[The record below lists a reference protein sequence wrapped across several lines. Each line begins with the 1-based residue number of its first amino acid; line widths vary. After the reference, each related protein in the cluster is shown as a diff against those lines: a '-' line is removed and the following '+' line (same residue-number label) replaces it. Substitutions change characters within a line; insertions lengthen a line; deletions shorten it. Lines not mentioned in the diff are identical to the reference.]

1 MPVAGDIA
9 LLRFIEDQRGRRE
22 RSDPLQGLLAT
33 PPRLSPR
40 YFYDSLGSHLFA
52 AITELDEYYPTR
64 LERSIYAGQGEA
76 IARATGQGHTM
87 VDLGAGDCVK
97 AELLLQRLQPAHYV
111 AIDVAGEFLKSSLR
125 RIEARFPQLKITGVA
140 ADFSEGLQWPAD
152 LACRRPLFFY
162 PGSSIGNFSLPDAR
176 ALLRS
181 LWQACRQSD
190 EGRGDLLIGV
200 DLLKSAARMQAA
212 YDDALGVTASFNL
225 NMLRHLSHLTGVNF
239 DVRKFR
245 HHAQFNPAK
254 GRMEM
259 WLVSKCAQRMDW
271 QGGSLVLNEGDA
283 ILSECSYKYAPDD
296 FRRLLKSSGFQVVQ
310 DWFDATHG
318 FMVCHARSDLH

>member
-1 MPVAGDIA
+1 M
-9 LLRFIEDQRGRRE
+9 LRFIEDQRGQRQQE
-22 RSDPLQGLLAT
+22 DPLQGLRET

-64 LERSIYAGQGEA
+64 LERSILVGQGDA
-76 IARATGQGHTM
+76 IARSVGPGRTM

-97 AELLLQRLQPAHYV
+97 AELLLHRLQPAHYV
-111 AIDVAGEFLKSSLR
+111 AIDVAGDFLKSSLR
-125 RIEARFPQLKITGVA
+125 RIEAGFPRLKITGVA
-140 ADFSEGLQWPAD
+140 ADFSAGLQWPED
-152 LACRRPLFFY
+152 LECRRPLFFY

-181 LWQACRQSD
+181 LWQACAQSD
-190 EGRGDLLIGV
+190 EGCGDLLIGV
-200 DLLKSAARMQAA
+200 DLLKSAARMQDA

-225 NMLRHLSHLTGVNF
+225 NLLRHLSHLTGARF

-245 HHAQFNPAK
+245 HHAQFNASK

-259 WLVSKCAQRMDW
+259 WLVSNCAQCIAW
-271 QGGSLVLNEGDA
+271 PGGELVLRDGDA

-296 FRRLLKSSGFQVVQ
+296 FHRLLNSSGFRVVQ
-310 DWFDATHG
+310 EWFDATHG

>member
-1 MPVAGDIA
+1 M
-9 LLRFIEDQRGRRE
+9 LRFIEDQRVSKLTE
-22 RSDPLQGLLAT
+22 DPLQGLRET

-64 LERSIYAGQGEA
+64 LERSILVGQGDA
-76 IARATGQGHTM
+76 IARSTGQGHTM

-111 AIDVAGEFLKSSLR
+111 AIDVAADFLKSSLR
-125 RIEARFPQLKITGVA
+125 RIEAGFPRLKITGVA

-152 LACRRPLFFY
+152 IECRRPLFFY

-181 LWQACRQSD
+181 LCQVCVQSD
-190 EGRGDLLIGV
+190 DGCGDLLIGV

-225 NMLRHLSHLTGVNF
+225 NLLRHLSHLTGIDV

-245 HHAQFNPAK
+245 HHAQFNAAK

-259 WLVSKCAQRMDW
+259 WLVSNCTQRLAW
-271 QGGSLVLNEGDA
+271 QGGSRVLRDGDA
-283 ILSECSYKYAPDD
+283 ILTECSYKYAPDD
-296 FRRLLKSSGFQVVQ
+296 FHRLLASSGFDVVQ
-310 DWFDATHG
+310 DWFDPARG
-318 FMVCHARSDLH
+318 FMVCHARSRRH